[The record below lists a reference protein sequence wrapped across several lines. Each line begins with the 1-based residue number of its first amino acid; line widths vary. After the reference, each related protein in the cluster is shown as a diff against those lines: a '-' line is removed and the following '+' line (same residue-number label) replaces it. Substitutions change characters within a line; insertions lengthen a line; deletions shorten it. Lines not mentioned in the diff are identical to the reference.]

1 MGQRIEIESSRVV
14 DDSVIV
20 TTNRTL
26 TGTDGEGYDSTDY
39 ATDSNRFGA
48 RLAADLFESDHD
60 ISRVFVTSN
69 VVIMQ
74 RSDGWSDP
82 ATESAAAV
90 ISDFFL
96 HY

>member
-1 MGQRIEIESSRVV
+1 MGQRIEIESNRVV
-14 DDSVIV
+14 GDSVIV

-26 TGTDGEGYDSTDY
+26 TGTDGEGYNSTDH
-39 ATDSNRFGA
+39 ATDSDKFGA
-48 RLAADLFESDHD
+48 RLAVDLFESDD
-60 ISRVFVTSN
+60 GINRVFVTSN

-74 RSDGWSDP
+74 RSEGWSDI
-82 ATESAAAV
+82 ATESATDV